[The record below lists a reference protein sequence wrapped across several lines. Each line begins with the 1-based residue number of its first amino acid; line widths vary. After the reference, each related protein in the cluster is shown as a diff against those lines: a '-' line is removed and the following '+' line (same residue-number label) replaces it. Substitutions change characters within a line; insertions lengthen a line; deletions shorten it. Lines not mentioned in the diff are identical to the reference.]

1 MTKKIIEDTKIIEI
15 KKVDYT
21 RSLGRRKS
29 AVARVRIKEGT
40 GKIVVNGKPYQ
51 EYFPYF
57 DWQRI
62 ILLPLKLLGKEKFFD
77 VSIKTIGGGKKGQ
90 AEAIKLGI
98 ARALLKYNEE
108 WRKTL
113 KSNSFLSRDSRT
125 KERKKFGLKK
135 ARKAPQWSKR

>member
-1 MTKKIIEDTKIIEI
+1 MTKILNKDSENGVI
-15 KKVDYT
+15 

-29 AVARVRIKEGT
+29 AAARVRIQQGT
-40 GKIVVNGKPYQ
+40 GEIIVNKIPYQ
-51 EYFPYF
+51 QYFPFF

-62 ILLPLKLLGKEKFFD
+62 VLSPLKLVGKDKYFD
-77 VSIKTIGGGKKGQ
+77 VSVKIAGGGKKGQ
-90 AEAIKLGI
+90 ADAIKLGI

-108 WRKTL
+108 WKKTL
-113 KSNSFLSRDSRT
+113 KSNGFLTRDSRA

>member
-1 MTKKIIEDTKIIEI
+1 MTKKIIEDTKIIAN
-15 KKVDYT
+15 KKADYT

-29 AVARVRIKEGT
+29 AAARVRVKEGT
-40 GKIVVNGKPYQ
+40 GEIVVNGKPYQ

-77 VSIKTIGGGKKGQ
+77 VSIKIAGGGKKGQ

-113 KSNSFLSRDSRT
+113 KLNGFLSRDSRT